1 MEKYTT
7 IIFFPGLKRKPKNKK
22 RFKKKTKKNKMPH
35 GHRLQQ
41 VTSTADR
48 PHPVHPSA
56 GPHPTPPIRIHI
68 SPRPSP
74 LPSPP
79 HPLLAITLALPPSPA
94 SDFRSLYKRPRI
106 SKFFP
111 PPPPSRARS
120 LPALFFSFFFTGGID
135 SWGADL
141 VFGGVYGGGGGG
153 GGAGGERARG
163 PGQAPLRHH
172 PHAPVSPPRPRPD
185 LYVRVHR
192 AGWVWGGAVNSS
204 RAVDLVLF
212 WGPGILFV
220 VANDVIGGRFSLGG
234 YYMFEVLICLIDE
247 KGGRSEIR
255 ESGTRRN
262 RGSRCACAVTDPLS
276 GLHNNSF

>member
-1 MEKYTT
+1 MEEYTT

-22 RFKKKTKKNKMPH
+22 RFKKKTKKKTKCHTATGCSRWPRPPT
-35 GHRLQQ
+35 GR
-41 VTSTADR
+41 TPSTHPLGPTH
-48 PHPVHPSA
+48 PHPHLA
-56 GPHPTPPIRIHI
+56 ATF
-68 SPRPSP
+68 SPP

-111 PPPPSRARS
+111 PPPPSRALSSR
-120 LPALFFSFFFTGGID
+120 PFFFPFFFTGGID

-262 RGSRCACAVTDPLS
+262 RSSRCACAVTDPLS